1 MGTGVRKLAGWCQR
15 HPQKLL
21 SRAQHLLSGHFSH
34 VHVATLLVIRRR
46 QRVLQRSE
54 LVVHKYGE
62 ELCGDVS
69 AYLTAFLPS
78 LEHCQVLFQCISLQ
92 LSCSFLGKGAIAERG
107 HCLVHLDCFPLTCA
121 RISDDIHKLA
131 HDLQHPASD
140 SITGGR
146 FRLDDLRPL
155 SHHVEE

>member
-21 SRAQHLLSGHFSH
+21 SRAQYLLSGHFSH

-46 QRVLQRSE
+46 QRVLQRNE

-78 LEHCQVLFQCISLQ
+78 SSTARYCFSVYLSSSAAVSLAKARSPSAVIAWYIWTASRSLALVSPMTSTSLPTIS
-92 LSCSFLGKGAIAERG
+92 ST
-107 HCLVHLDCFPLTCA
+107 P
-121 RISDDIHKLA
+121 
-131 HDLQHPASD
+131 HP
-140 SITGGR
+140 I
-146 FRLDDLRPL
+146 P
-155 SHHVEE
+155 